1 MIYPEIRDE
10 AARIAHRALEAMSK
24 HGVPPTPTAYTLW
37 YGAGTDRPP
46 GVTEAVR
53 DLTSSGKTSSGSAW
67 QEVYNRYFGF
77 DGDLTQM
84 QNASA
89 RIRKAVDRVRQRL
102 QQSCTESGESTETL
116 AALSGK
122 LDRGEGVEVQS
133 VIASILAETD
143 KILTR
148 NADLEQKLLS
158 AGQEIGDL
166 QERLTHVAKQATTDA
181 LTGLANRKHFDS
193 RLRMESEAA
202 EVTGQPLCLLLGD
215 VDHFKAFN
223 DRFGHN
229 VGDQVLRS
237 VAIVLKSSLKGQD
250 LAARYGGEE
259 FAVLLPQTSLE
270 DAMIVGDQI
279 RTSLGRKEL
288 TDRRSGDSYG
298 SVTISIGAAQYVKQ
312 SGIVGLI
319 DRADRALYAAKDRGR
334 DCVVSELS
342 LTSSAA

>member
-1 MIYPEIRDE
+1 MIYPENREE

-24 HGVPPTPTAYTLW
+24 DGVPPNPTAYTLW

-46 GVTEAVR
+46 GVKEAV
-53 DLTSSGKTSSGSAW
+53 DSLTTSGKASTGPAW
-67 QEVYNRYFGF
+67 QEIYNRYFGF

-84 QNASA
+84 QNASK
-89 RIRKAVDRVRQRL
+89 RIRQAVDRVRARL
-102 QQSCTESGESTETL
+102 QQSCTQSGESTETL
-116 AALSGK
+116 AALSGR
-122 LDRGEGVEVQS
+122 LDRGEGVEVDS
-133 VIASILAETD
+133 VVASILAETD

-148 NADLEQKLLS
+148 NADLEEKLLS

-166 QERLTHVAKQATTDA
+166 QERLSHVAKQATTDA

-237 VAIVLKSSLKGQD
+237 VALVLKSSLKGQD

-259 FAVLLPQTSLE
+259 FAVLLPQTSLD
-270 DAMIVGDQI
+270 DAVIVADQI
-279 RTSLGRKEL
+279 RSSLSRKEL
-288 TDRRSGDSYG
+288 TDRRSGESYG
-298 SVTISIGAAQYVKQ
+298 SVTISIGAAQFGPQ
-312 SGIVGLI
+312 SGIIGLI
-319 DRADRALYAAKDRGR
+319 DRADRALYAAKDKGR
-334 DCVVSELS
+334 DCVVSEMA